1 VKSAATTAS
10 VGLGVLVATAGVLAL
25 VFRDA
30 PGRRAVLWSAGIA
43 AGVQAVSFLAARL
56 APPDKVFKVWAGG
69 AALRMLALVVY
80 ALVLVKPLGLPPVAA
95 LMSLAALLFIT
106 TVLESWLL
114 TS

>member
-1 VKSAATTAS
+1 MKSATTTAS
-10 VGLGVLVATAGVLAL
+10 VGLGVLIATAGLLTL

-43 AGVQAVSFLAARL
+43 VVVQAVSFCAARL
-56 APPDKVFKVWAGG
+56 ARPDKVFKVWAGG
-69 AALRMLALVVY
+69 AVLRVLALVVY

-106 TVLESWLL
+106 TVLESLLL